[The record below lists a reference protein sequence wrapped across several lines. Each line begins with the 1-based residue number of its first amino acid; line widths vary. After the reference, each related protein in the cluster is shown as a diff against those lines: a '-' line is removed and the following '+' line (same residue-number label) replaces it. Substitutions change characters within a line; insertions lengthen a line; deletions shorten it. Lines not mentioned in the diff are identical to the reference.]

1 MLLVTHGGVIRAM
14 ICRLLGLPPRDYLLF
29 DTRCASLSVVD
40 IFDGKG
46 VLAGL
51 NDVCHLEGL

>member
-1 MLLVTHGGVIRAM
+1 M